1 MSEKELNIAWGG
13 FIEHKPYFR
22 LMPDG
27 DWKALK
33 SFVSN
38 LLSVQKSEML
48 KRVPSV
54 SEIAYSIFKAIKESV
69 GSDSIS
75 KAVHKLVKDKLK

>member
-1 MSEKELNIAWGG
+1 MTEKEWDKKLRKK
-13 FIEHKPYFR
+13 IEISTYT
-22 LMPDG
+22 DEI
-27 DWKALK
+27 WKYILADRK
-33 SFVSN
+33 H
-38 LLSVQKSEML
+38 QKSETL